1 MRFSCEKSD
10 LQQAL
15 STVQKAINS
24 QNTLQVLGNILI
36 QVSGESVSFSATNLE
51 IAIST
56 TVNAEVVSEGSITL
70 PSRLFVNYISLVK
83 NGRVDIELVSGEA
96 VHITATDSETTIKG
110 ISATEFPSL
119 PSITPEFSFQLD
131 GMLLKQS
138 IERVV
143 FSCSPSSARPVLSG
157 VLFWNQDS
165 CLRLVGTD
173 SYRLGEQKVVL
184 DSATPEKKSI
194 IPARAVQELSR
205 IIQKGDTVE
214 VQVSQNQVLFV
225 IGSTEISSRL
235 IEGNFPDY
243 QRIIPEGSEG
253 TIVASRQ
260 DLILAVKQV
269 GIFAKEIENNTVK
282 IDFTETT
289 LDMKTDETEIGSGHA
304 IVQVSQKGECC
315 AIAVNA
321 VYLLDI
327 LQMLNTEKIQI
338 QLGKALAPVKIL
350 PEEGDEFVHVIM
362 PLKV

>member
-36 QVSGESVSFSATNLE
+36 RVEGGEVFFSATNLE

-56 TVNAEVVSEGSITL
+56 TVNADVVSEGSITL

-83 NGRVDIELVSGEA
+83 SGRVDIELKSGDA
-96 VHITATDSETTIKG
+96 VYITATDSETTIKG
-110 ISATEFPSL
+110 ISSAEFPSL
-119 PSITPEFSFQLD
+119 PVIDAEFSFQVD
-131 GMLLKQS
+131 GSLLKQS

-157 VLFWNQDS
+157 VLFWNQDTL
-165 CLRLVGTD
+165 LRLVGTD
-173 SYRLGEQKVVL
+173 SYRLGEQKIVL
-184 DSATPEKKSI
+184 DASTPEKKSI

-205 IIQKGDTVE
+205 IIQKGETVE
-214 VQVSQNQVLFV
+214 VQVSQNQVLFT
-225 IGSTEISSRL
+225 IGTTEISSRL

-243 QRIIPEGSEG
+243 QRIIPTGVEGS
-253 TIVASRQ
+253 VLASRQ

-269 GIFAKEIENNTVK
+269 GIFAKEIENNTIK

-304 IVQVSQKGECC
+304 VVQASHEGASCS
-315 AIAVNA
+315 IAVNA
-321 VYLLDI
+321 VYFLDI
-327 LQMLNTEKIQI
+327 LQILNTEKIQI
-338 QLGKALAPVKIL
+338 QLGKPLSPIKIL